1 MYAICF
7 DLNTEMAARYHPS
20 NSETGA
26 WKLIETVFR
35 HHGFTRNQGSV
46 YFGDEG
52 TTWVHCVLAVQD
64 LVKQHPW
71 MRFAIRSIRALRV
84 EENNDLLPL
93 IGRQGNIFDAASGL

>member
-7 DLNTEMAARYHPS
+7 DLNTEMAERHHPS

-35 HHGFTRNQGSV
+35 RHGFTRFQGSV
-46 YFGDEG
+46 YFGKEG
-52 TTWVHCVLAVQD
+52 TTWVQCALAVQE
-64 LVKQHPW
+64 LVTLHPW
-71 MRFAIRSIRALRV
+71 MRYAIRDCRALRV

-93 IGRQGNIFDAASGL
+93 IGRQSGLFDATG